1 VGPGAGTI
9 TGGSRPSA
17 GRAGRVGPAGAGEQP
32 TSSTVAAIG
41 NARTQVR
48 IPPRLRRGRRPGPP
62 QAVAGAGPAGP
73 RQRAV
78 WL

>member
-1 VGPGAGTI
+1 MGPGAGTI

-17 GRAGRVGPAGAGEQP
+17 TRAGRVGPAGAGEQP

-48 IPPRLRRGRRPGPP
+48 IPPRLRR
-62 QAVAGAGPAGP
+62 AGAGRARLRPWLARDRPA
-73 RQRAV
+73 RASEPYG
-78 WL
+78 